1 VEFGRKGRD
10 RSSSRSSSDS
20 EEERRG
26 SSRDYPAKDNTEEW
40 VEYTG
45 KVPITKCHLAI
56 RNLCVSVRVKLF
68 E

>member
-1 VEFGRKGRD
+1 MVEFGRKGRD

-45 KVPITKCHLAI
+45 TGAV
-56 RNLCVSVRVKLF
+56 
-68 E
+68 

>member
-1 VEFGRKGRD
+1 MVEFGRKGRD

-45 KVPITKCHLAI
+45 TVPFTKLDLTT
-56 RNLCVSVRVKLF
+56 RKLCVRT
-68 E
+68 